1 MNYDNTNR
9 GVLFKNEDKCGEKD
23 PDYKGNINVA
33 EDDYWLSAW
42 IKTSKEGK
50 KYMSLSV
57 QPKAPRQ
64 AKVES
69 KSEPAQPDFDD
80 DLPF

>member
-9 GVLFKNEDKCGEKD
+9 GVLFKNEEKRGERD
-23 PDYKGNINVA
+23 PDYRGNINVA
-33 EDDYWLSAW
+33 EDEYWLNAW

-64 AKVES
+64 EKPKEAP
-69 KSEPAQPDFDD
+69 KSQDFDD
-80 DLPF
+80 DIGF